1 MWRSSLSRLVTRDA
15 LCKDA
20 YTGTRWLS
28 ALSKPGMPRSVPL
41 CARLSAFLQVA
52 RLAVHSH
59 TALLGL
65 TGKDMAEVDPVA
77 SSLVPPGDIDAQT
90 IKVTPGQAHLGD
102 LRSTSGLGLGDG
114 LLSHTSK
121 WLQVRVLAKAKLQQG
136 RAGPDLL
143 CMEVALTPL

>member
-1 MWRSSLSRLVTRDA
+1 MRSARKHTQALAGFRLYLSQVCQEA
-15 LCKDA
+15 CH
-20 YTGTRWLS
+20 
-28 ALSKPGMPRSVPL
+28 
-41 CARLSAFLQVA
+41 CAQRLSAFLQVA
-52 RLAVHSH
+52 RPAVHSH

-65 TGKDMAEVDPVA
+65 TGKDVAEVDPVA
-77 SSLVPPGDIDAQT
+77 SSLVPPSDIDAQT

-121 WLQVRVLAKAKLQQG
+121 WLQVRVFDKAKLQQA

-143 CMEVALTPL
+143 CMGVALMPL